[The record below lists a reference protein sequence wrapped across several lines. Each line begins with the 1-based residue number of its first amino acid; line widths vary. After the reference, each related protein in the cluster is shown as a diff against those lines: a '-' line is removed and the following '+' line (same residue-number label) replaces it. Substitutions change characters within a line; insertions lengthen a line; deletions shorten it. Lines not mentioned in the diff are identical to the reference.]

1 MEDIRWE
8 FSIFSFCGQNSF
20 FPVHSAKF
28 KEILEKNLTKKDRVN
43 III

>member
-20 FPVHSAKF
+20 FAPVF
-28 KEILEKNLTKKDRVN
+28 REIQGNFGKELDKKR
-43 III
+43 